1 MPDKNHATV
10 AVTGVTG
17 ALGSRIA
24 ARLAGHG
31 VPQLLVG
38 RSPDQM
44 PELPGAQRRGPAAY
58 ADAADMRRA
67 LEGASTLILVSG
79 HRTGRRLEEHATA
92 VEAAIAVGVDRV
104 LYVSLVSAAP
114 TATYLNARDQWLTEQ
129 FLAGAGI
136 RHTVLRAGFYASTP
150 AALANEEFVVSGPA
164 TTGRAAFV
172 THEDIAA
179 VITAVALDD
188 GPRSEHDG
196 ATLEIT
202 GPEAL
207 TLDEAVTRI
216 AAATGRPYRYE
227 PETLEEAFARR
238 WRLGMSGEQIET
250 WISWYQAIERGEVS
264 VVTDVVPRLT
274 GSPATPISNAAWWP
288 APNTARGT
296 AEFRRKRS

>member
-1 MPDKNHATV
+1 MSEKNHATV

-24 ARLAGHG
+24 ARLADHG

-38 RSPDQM
+38 RSPDRM
-44 PELPGAQRRGPAAY
+44 PELPGAERRGPAAY
-58 ADAADMRRA
+58 ADASNMRKA

-92 VEAAIAVGVDRV
+92 VEAAKAVGVDRV

-114 TATYLNARDQWLTEQ
+114 VATYINARDQWLTEQ

-136 RHTVLRAGFYASTP
+136 RYTVLRAGFYTSTP

-164 TTGRAAFV
+164 STGRAAFV
-172 THEDIAA
+172 THEDIAD
-179 VITAVALDD
+179 VITTVALDE

-227 PETLEEAFARR
+227 TETLEEAFARR

-264 VVTDVVPRLT
+264 MVTDVVPRLT
-274 GSPATPISNAAWWP
+274 GSPATPISDAAWWP
-288 APNTARGT
+288 SPNTARGT
-296 AEFRRKRS
+296 R

>member
-1 MPDKNHATV
+1 MSEKNHATV

-24 ARLAGHG
+24 ARLADRG
-31 VPQLLVG
+31 VRQLLVG
-38 RSPDQM
+38 RNPDRM

-58 ADAADMRRA
+58 ADAYAMREA
-67 LEGASTLILVSG
+67 LEGASTLILVSA

-104 LYVSLVSAAP
+104 LYVSLVGAAP

-129 FLAGAGI
+129 FLAEAGI
-136 RHTVLRAGFYASTP
+136 RHTVLRAGFYTSTP
-150 AALANEEFVVSGPA
+150 AALADEEFVVSGPA
-164 TTGRAAFV
+164 PTGRAAFV
-172 THEDIAA
+172 THEDIAD
-179 VITAVALDD
+179 VITAVALDE

-227 PETLEEAFARR
+227 PETPEQAFARR
-238 WRLGMSGEQIET
+238 WRRGMSGTQIET
-250 WISWYQAIERGEVS
+250 WISWYQAIEKGEVS
-264 VVTDVVPRLT
+264 TVTDIVPRLT
-274 GSPATPISNAAWWP
+274 GSPATPISDAAWWP

-296 AEFRRKRS
+296 DAPRRG

>member
-1 MPDKNHATV
+1 MSEGNHATV

-24 ARLAGHG
+24 ARLAEHG

-38 RSPDQM
+38 RSPDRI

-58 ADAADMRRA
+58 ADASDMRMA

-92 VEAAIAVGVDRV
+92 VEAARAVGVDRV
-104 LYVSLVSAAP
+104 LYVSLVGASP
-114 TATYLNARDQWLTEQ
+114 VATYINARDQWETEQ
-129 FLAGAGI
+129 FLAGAGV
-136 RHTVLRAGFYASTP
+136 RHTVLRAGFYTSTP
-150 AALANEEFVVSGPA
+150 AALADEEFVVSGPA
-164 TTGRAAFV
+164 STGRAAFV
-172 THEDIAA
+172 THEDITD
-179 VITAVALDD
+179 VITAVALDE

-196 ATLEIT
+196 AILEIT

-216 AAATGRPYRYE
+216 AAATGRPYRF
-227 PETLEEAFARR
+227 ETETFEEAFARR
-238 WRLGMSGEQIET
+238 FRLGMSGEQIET
-250 WISWYQAIERGEVS
+250 WISWFQAIEKGEVS

-274 GSPATPISNAAWWP
+274 GSPATPISDAAWWP
-288 APNTARGT
+288 EPKTARGI
-296 AEFRRKRS
+296 R

>member
-1 MPDKNHATV
+1 MSDQNHATV

-38 RSPDQM
+38 RSPDRM
-44 PELPGAQRRGPAAY
+44 PDLPGARRRGPAAY
-58 ADAADMRRA
+58 ADAAGMRKA
-67 LEGASTLILVSG
+67 LAGASTLVMVSG
-79 HRTGRRLEEHATA
+79 HRNGRRLEEHATA
-92 VEAAIAVGVDRV
+92 VEAAIAVGVSRV

-114 TATYLNARDQWLTEQ
+114 AATYLNARDQWLTEQ

-150 AALANEEFVVSGPA
+150 AALADAEFVVRGPA

-172 THEDIAA
+172 THEDIAD
-179 VITAVALDD
+179 VITAVALED
-188 GPRSEHDG
+188 GPRSEYDG

-207 TLDEAVTRI
+207 TLGEAVTRI

-296 AEFRRKRS
+296 GAFGAGRS

>member
-1 MPDKNHATV
+1 MSEKNPATV

-24 ARLAGHG
+24 TRLANHG

-38 RSPDQM
+38 RSPDRL
-44 PELPGAQRRGPAAY
+44 PDLPGAQRRGPAAY
-58 ADAADMRRA
+58 ADASDMRKA
-67 LEGASTLILVSG
+67 LEGAATLVLVSG

-92 VEAAIAVGVDRV
+92 VEAAIAAGVDRV

-136 RHTVLRAGFYASTP
+136 RHTVLRAGFYTSTP
-150 AALANEEFVVSGPA
+150 AALADEEFVVSGPA
-164 TTGRAAFV
+164 RTGRAAFV
-172 THEDIAA
+172 THEDIAD
-179 VITAVALDD
+179 VITAVALDE
-188 GPRSEHDG
+188 GPRSQYDG

-207 TLDEAVTRI
+207 TLDEAVARI

-227 PETLEEAFARR
+227 SETLEEAFARR
-238 WRLGMSGEQIET
+238 WRRGMSGEQIET

-274 GSPATPISNAAWWP
+274 GSPATAISDAAWLP

-296 AEFRRKRS
+296 C

>member
-1 MPDKNHATV
+1 MPEKNRPTV

-24 ARLAGHG
+24 ARLADHG

-38 RSPDQM
+38 RSPERI
-44 PELPGAQRRGPAAY
+44 PELPGARRRGPAAY
-58 ADAADMRRA
+58 GDASDMRTA
-67 LEGASTLILVSG
+67 LQGASTLILVSG

-92 VEAAIAVGVDRV
+92 VEAAIAVGVERV
-104 LYVSLVSAAP
+104 LYVSLVGAAP

-129 FLAGAGI
+129 YLAGAGI
-136 RHTVLRAGFYASTP
+136 RHTVLRAGFYTSTP
-150 AALANEEFVVSGPA
+150 AALADEEFVVRGSGG
-164 TTGRAAFV
+164 TGRAAFV
-172 THEDIAA
+172 THDDIAA
-179 VITAVALDD
+179 VIAAVALDD

-196 ATLEIT
+196 AILEIT

-238 WRLGMSGEQIET
+238 WRLGISGQQIET
-250 WISWYQAIERGEVS
+250 WISWYQAIAKGEVAAVS
-264 VVTDVVPRLT
+264 DVVHRLT
-274 GSPATPISNAAWWP
+274 GAPATPISDAAWWP
-288 APNTARGT
+288 SPNTARGV
-296 AEFRRKRS
+296 R